1 MGKKLFAVS
10 TVALLV
16 SFVAG
21 WAVSDSQ
28 ARVDPVQTFE
38 TTTAKQMP
46 FANYSYHARFAP
58 AAWVQVNTF
67 EMMISANRMP
77 SEHFADYSFVF

>member
-1 MGKKLFAVS
+1 MAKTLFAVS
-10 TVALLV
+10 TAALMV

-28 ARVDPVQTFE
+28 ARI
-38 TTTAKQMP
+38 
-46 FANYSYHARFAP
+46 AP
-58 AAWVQVNTF
+58 AASAQVDTF
-67 EMMISANRMP
+67 EMMTSAKQMP